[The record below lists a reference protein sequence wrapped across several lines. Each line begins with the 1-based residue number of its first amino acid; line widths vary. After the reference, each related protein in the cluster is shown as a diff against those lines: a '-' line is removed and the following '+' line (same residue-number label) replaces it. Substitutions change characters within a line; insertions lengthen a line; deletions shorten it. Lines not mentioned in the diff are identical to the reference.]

1 MTRLTRPIPHLL
13 TLTGLIAS
21 GLLIAAYASSLA
33 AHRQMAET
41 VYHSTGWDAQVV
53 GAAYDAIAAGET
65 LPCPAY
71 TQRTV
76 KGRHGTYVLAAEMTR
91 AEFSPLLNR
100 PIPSCDEAHGEYL
113 FTITTGTRDHPVIF
127 QGEILID
134 MATAQA
140 EPHKVLRPLHRPDHA
155 IAFTATPEAP

>member
-1 MTRLTRPIPHLL
+1 MKRLTNTLPHLL
-13 TLTGLIAS
+13 TAIAIAAS
-21 GLLIAAYASSLA
+21 GLLVAAYVDSLK

-41 VYHSTGWDAQVV
+41 AYHSTGWDAQVV
-53 GAAYDAIAAGET
+53 GATYNAIAVGDS

-155 IAFTATPEAP
+155 IAFTVTPEAP